1 VLGALILAGNIINI
15 LLNLGDY
22 RIAHA
27 GNFALLTVI
36 YGLMLLLVQ
45 RVEKNR
51 RLFTLFVVGVVGL
64 VARRYA
70 LFRDLEAELSWAIFA
85 SLLLNYLFWLVI
97 GRRHPPG
104 SSMDIHVWGMD
115 TTE

>member
-1 VLGALILAGNIINI
+1 L
-15 LLNLGDY
+15 D
-22 RIAHA
+22 
-27 GNFALLTVI
+27 
-36 YGLMLLLVQ
+36 
-45 RVEKNR
+45 
-51 RLFTLFVVGVVGL
+51 
-64 VARRYA
+64 
-70 LFRDLEAELSWAIFA
+70 AELSWAIFA